1 VPPMRRILLVVAAV
15 GAALTVLSLVQR
27 DWVSVVMFAAFTA
40 LLLLYRR
47 STTSPAAVRARRQ
60 AEDAAR
66 EWNEHRIDDLARTRR
81 LDPANPQHHVRLIRA
96 LRESDR
102 RLDLLT
108 ARNLVAGR
116 RED

>member
-1 VPPMRRILLVVAAV
+1 MRRVLLVVAVV
-15 GAALTVLSLVQR
+15 GVALTVVSLVQR
-27 DWVSVVMFAAFTA
+27 DWVSVAMFAAFTA

-47 STTSPAAVRARRQ
+47 STTSPAAVRVRRQ

-66 EWNEHRIDDLARTRR
+66 EWSEHRIDDLARSRR
-81 LDPANPQHHVRLIRA
+81 LDPANPRHHVRLVRA

-108 ARNLVAGR
+108 AKNLVTGR

>member
-1 VPPMRRILLVVAAV
+1 MRQVLLVVAVV
-15 GAALTVLSLVQR
+15 GVALTVVSAVQR
-27 DWVSVVMFAAFTA
+27 DWVSVAMFAAFTG

-47 STTSPAAVRARRQ
+47 STTSPGAVWQRRQ

-66 EWNEHRIDDLARTRR
+66 EWDEHRIEDLARSRR
-81 LDPANPQHHVRLIRA
+81 LDPGNPKHHVRLIKA

-108 ARNLVAGR
+108 ARDLVTGR
-116 RED
+116 RQG